1 MIFLDFLKV
10 KKIMKICSKTHQIA
24 PLKYF
29 FSGKHAP
36 NPLANAWLRHASQ
49 TPPPPK
55 KKIDAPLGKSC
66 IRRMANKSTT
76 EKFI

>member
-1 MIFLDFLKV
+1 MTFLDFLKV

-36 NPLANAWLRHASQ
+36 EPPSKRMATPRVANS
-49 TPPPPK
+49 PPQ
-55 KKIDAPLGKSC
+55 KKIDAPPWQILHTKNGQ
-66 IRRMANKSTT
+66 
-76 EKFI
+76 